1 MGGVTAGCIRCCYKQ
16 ERDQI
21 FSAGTETLIWKC
33 MGTTGLVLNSRTF
46 LPLGQLGTTSDGWNI
61 ITGCSDKCL
70 LAGDQWLDY
79 MTFCAWHFYNFPELT
94 LIFKII
100 LFAPHSNSSCKLSFF
115 VVVGHMLLSTEYC
128 TVLDELEGSRDIL

>member
-33 MGTTGLVLNSRTF
+33 METTGLVLNSRTF

-100 LFAPHSNSSCKLSFF
+100 LFAQNSNSQKFKFQLQALFF
-115 VVVGHMLLSTEYC
+115 CCCWPYAFEHG
-128 TVLDELEGSRDIL
+128 VLYDA